1 MEKILE
7 IKNATKVVK
16 DKILLDEINLEVYRG
31 DIVGIVGR
39 NGSGKTVLFK
49 CICGFMK
56 LTSGEIWVNEKE
68 IGKGGRLAEG
78 TGIIIENP
86 GFLPSYSGY
95 RNLLFLAGVRKKIGK
110 HEVRA
115 VMELVGLD
123 SDNRKPVR
131 TYSMGMKQR
140 LAIAQA
146 IMEDQELLILDEPMN
161 GLDNSGVEEVRRL
174 LLELRE
180 KGKTILIASHIREDI
195 DILCDSVY
203 EMEQGKMKLQ
213 SQKKT
218 KDKY

>member
-7 IKNATKVVK
+7 IKNATKIVK
-16 DKILLDEINLEVYRG
+16 DKLLLDEINLEVYRG

-68 IGKGGRLAEG
+68 IGKGGRVAEG

-86 GFLPSYSGY
+86 GFLPAYSGY

-115 VMELVGLD
+115 VMELVGLNP
-123 SDNRKPVR
+123 DNRKPVR

-146 IMEDQELLILDEPMN
+146 IMEEQELLILDEPMN

-195 DILCDSVY
+195 YILCDSVY

-213 SQKKT
+213 SQKKA
-218 KDKY
+218 KDEY